1 MPRRAYTFSD
11 HYLFLLKMMM
21 GKLLVYS
28 LSAYLPYLVLLSF
41 GQDIQLECDWTACGI
56 DFCNDL
62 RYPVKV
68 ESGLCV
74 QPDGISCDGISV
86 LCCNQSVNYRP
97 YWVGTP
103 PNCFATCSD
112 CNPGDFCYNQRRKC
126 NDCGKSCA
134 NTSSQM
140 LCGSPSCGLDTC
152 SEIGRI
158 ESGHDFIIGGYV
170 GSFIGGVVV
179 TILVTLL
186 TVSMS
191 YACHKKRKN
200 HARNKNYAG
209 EVVAKG

>member
-1 MPRRAYTFSD
+1 
-11 HYLFLLKMMM
+11 MM
-21 GKLLVYS
+21 GRVLLVYFVS
-28 LSAYLPYLVLLSF
+28 VYLPCLPPLF
-41 GQDIQLECDWTACGI
+41 GRDIQLECDWSACGI
-56 DFCNDL
+56 HYCNDP

-68 ESGLCV
+68 ESGFCI
-74 QPDGISCDGISV
+74 QPDGITCDGISV

-103 PNCFATCSD
+103 PNCFATCND

-152 SEIGRI
+152 RSSEIV
-158 ESGHDFIIGGYV
+158 SGINSGQDLIIGGYV
-170 GSFIGGVVV
+170 GSFLGGVIT
-179 TILVTLL
+179 TILFTLF
-186 TVSMS
+186 TATS
-191 YACHKKRKN
+191 YVCHKKRKN
-200 HARNKNYAG
+200 RVRNKKYAE